1 MKFYLSMTAGQP
13 VAGIDFIKYAIHG
26 SCVFGVYA
34 TDDTKKIEALD
45 ALVATK
51 KITAIDQAE
60 YDLCLKKKPADPEN
74 LTISNQEQ
82 VTQALQ
88 PPIKGQGAVVV
99 SEVVEQEVQVPIG
112 QVATAEA
119 ALVVAPVVAKE
130 ATPEVAE
137 STEATSEAPAQGAR
151 GRGRNR

>member
-1 MKFYLSMTAGQP
+1 MTAGQP
-13 VAGIDFIKYAIHG
+13 VAGINFIKYAIHG

-34 TDDTKKIEALD
+34 TDDTKQIESLD

-51 KITAIDQAE
+51 KIAAIDQAE
-60 YDLCLKKKPADPEN
+60 YDLCLKKKPAAPES

-82 VTQALQ
+82 MTQALQ

-99 SEVVEQEVQVPIG
+99 SESEQEQEVQVPIS

-119 ALVVAPVVAKE
+119 ALVIAPVAASE
-130 ATPEVAE
+130 AATETAE
-137 STEATSEAPAQGAR
+137 SAEAAASASPQGVR